1 MKFDVNNLPEGFP
14 PDGMIQSHGKPY
26 ITHVGL
32 VWLANHRGKPWSG
45 AIVEHDI
52 RLDSNQNPVFCKVVY
67 KVWDDEQEHSDI
79 GDASMKSTTRMIA
92 PHLIRMASTRAQ
104 NRALRAFVGYAGCT
118 ADELG
123 QYDTDSDGCV
133 VDSYKEPKPQ
143 NRAQVRRD
151 EPVQQAKG
159 SGDRTR
165 TVRQAQPGRPSCPCC
180 GAVVYDNRET
190 ATGKQPLFVCSAKE
204 LCAGAKKRGDKT
216 YGWSSWDA
224 DWWDKE
230 LAKAKAD
237 EEDSSFVEESQTT
250 TRMFDDASG
259 VDLASIADSLAMED
273 SDVPF

>member
-52 RLDSNQNPVFCKVVY
+52 RLDNNQNPVFCKVVY

-123 QYDTDSDGCV
+123 QYDSDSENYV
-133 VDSYKEPKPQ
+133 VESKPQ
-143 NRAQVRRD
+143 NRDQVRRD

-180 GAVVYDNRET
+180 AAMVYDNRET
-190 ATGKQPLFVCSAKE
+190 ATGNQPLFVCSARE

-237 EEDSSFVEESQTT
+237 EEDSSFLTEIQGMS
-250 TRMFDDASG
+250 A
-259 VDLASIADSLAMED
+259 VDLDSIADSLAMED